1 MMTNYDTNKI
11 IDVIMLA
18 GKILL
23 ENGAE
28 TYRVED
34 TMTRIAS
41 HYGLNNTHSF
51 VVPTAIIFSLS
62 DKSETRLMRIDTRI
76 TDLEKIAETNSISR
90 AITADTISLD
100 TAKHS
105 LQELDAADLQFALW
119 LKVLAAGLVSFF
131 FLLMF
136 EGTYIDLLPAF
147 LAGGVGFLL
156 AELIQIHTRIKF
168 FSEFAAAIVIALIAH
183 LFVLQLGSESIN
195 KIIIAGVMPLVPGV
209 LITNAI
215 RDLMASHLQ
224 AGIIKGVEAGLTAF
238 AIGAGVALC
247 LTIF

>member
-1 MMTNYDTNKI
+1 MLDHHTNKI

-34 TMTRIAS
+34 TMTRIAT
-41 HYGLNNTHSF
+41 HYGLDNTHSF
-51 VVPTAIIFSLS
+51 VVPTAIIFSFS
-62 DKSETRLMRIDTRI
+62 EKSETRLMRIESRT
-76 TDLEKIAETNSISR
+76 TDLEKIAETNAISR
-90 AITADTISLD
+90 AIASNSITLD
-100 TAKHS
+100 DAKTM
-105 LQELDAADLQFALW
+105 LQQLDQADLQFSLW
-119 LKVLAAGLVSFF
+119 LKALSAGLVSFF

-136 EGTYIDLLPAF
+136 DGTVIDLLPAF
-147 LAGGVGFLL
+147 LAGSIGFLIG
-156 AELIQIHTRIKF
+156 EYIQLHTRIKF
-168 FSEFAAAIVIALIAH
+168 FSEFAAAIVIASIAH
-183 LFVLQLGSESIN
+183 LFVLQFAGDSIN

-247 LTIF
+247 LTIY